1 MSASTLPPHLAV
13 ELHTPRAPRAR
24 MSPGPSSAGANSS
37 PRGSPRTSERSG
49 HAATDVEGI
58 LQAHGGDSGKAI
70 EALLAERVSLVCR
83 VITQDPVVKLMASNN
98 KIANSGNL
106 SRSNGLNALLWH
118 TTMNAYGLIANEQIS
133 VS

>member
-1 MSASTLPPHLAV
+1 M
-13 ELHTPRAPRAR
+13 
-24 MSPGPSSAGANSS
+24 
-37 PRGSPRTSERSG
+37 
-49 HAATDVEGI
+49 
-58 LQAHGGDSGKAI
+58 QAHGGDSGKAI

-118 TTMNAYGLIANEQIS
+118 TTMNVYGLIANERIS